1 MYRALCI
8 HIFTPTKLLLWWGC
22 FHTNFERKVKGASAL
37 YCVYI
42 LKNKVLYV
50 FITLIIVIKGLPFLI
65 CGFGGFLFVFLF
77 WGFVFCFVFC
87 FSGQKNKKKQLAFS
101 VCTAAGQDIKY

>member
-1 MYRALCI
+1 MYTYMHTHQIVAAVGGVFI
-8 HIFTPTKLLLWWGC
+8 Q
-22 FHTNFERKVKGASAL
+22 TNFERKVKGASAL

-65 CGFGGFLFVFLF
+65 CGFGDFCLFSCFGVL
-77 WGFVFCFVFC
+77 CFVF
-87 FSGQKNKKKQLAFS
+87 FSGQKKTNKLAFS